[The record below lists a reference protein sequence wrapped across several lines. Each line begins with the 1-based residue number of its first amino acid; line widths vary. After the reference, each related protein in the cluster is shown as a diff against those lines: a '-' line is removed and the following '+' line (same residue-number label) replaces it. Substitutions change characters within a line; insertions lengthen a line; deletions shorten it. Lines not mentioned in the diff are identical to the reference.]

1 MASKEAQP
9 GRVRVL
15 TAVAKIVEKYP
26 LKEGRFSYGTAGFRT
41 LGERLPSVVNRMG
54 ILAALR
60 SLAQGGHTVGA
71 VVTASHNP
79 IFDNGVKLVDPDGG
93 MLSPSWEGYATRL
106 ANASP
111 YEVLQTVSDI
121 LAREQI
127 DLSISSRVLLARDTR
142 PSGEALAE
150 ALMGGAE
157 AVGTYVTDLGILTTP
172 QLHYAVR
179 YSNINSR
186 PASLQGYMENLAN
199 AFKRLVEL
207 SPSGTE
213 AKIAQIKVD
222 CANGVGAIHLRR
234 LAEMLY
240 PIAEYRICNDGSE
253 GVLNEGCGAEHVKS
267 LQTYPVGLEAEPGEH
282 CCSLDGDADRI
293 MFFYREEGGA
303 ERDGFRLLD
312 GDRIASLLAG
322 FIREQVSEAG
332 LEPEL
337 SMAVVQTAYANGNS
351 TSYLREQLKLQ
362 VACTPTGVKF
372 LHARATEQDV
382 GVYFEANGHGTVLF
396 SEKALGLI
404 AAGVEAN
411 PDPFSSQKARSIH
424 ILQQLSLLLNQ
435 AVGDAFSDLL
445 AVQTALLYRD
455 WSYHNWASCY
465 SDLPNRLS
473 KVKVMNRNIITTTDA
488 ERKCVS
494 PPGLQEAIDRMV
506 QEVSKGRAFVRPSGT
521 EEIVRVY
528 AEAETEKLADEL
540 NSSVVAA
547 VFELAGGVDS
557 KNTQRAG
564 KK

>member
-1 MASKEAQP
+1 MASSDAQP
-9 GRVRVL
+9 GRGEVL
-15 TAVAKIVEKYP
+15 TAVARTVDKYP
-26 LKEGRFSYGTAGFRT
+26 RIEGSFSYGTAGFRT

-60 SLAQGGHTVGA
+60 SLALGGRTVGA

-93 MLSPSWEGYATRL
+93 MLSPSWEGYATRI
-106 ANASP
+106 ANAFP

-121 LAREQI
+121 IAGEQI
-127 DLSISSRVLLARDTR
+127 DLSKAGRVLLARDTR

-150 ALMGGAE
+150 ALREGAE
-157 AVGTYVTDLGILTTP
+157 AARALVTDLGVLTTP

-179 YSNINSR
+179 DSNLSSG
-186 PASLQGYMENLAN
+186 PTAPQEYMENLAT

-207 SPSGTE
+207 SPSGGG
-213 AKIAQIKVD
+213 AKIAQVTVD
-222 CANGVGAIHLRR
+222 CANGVGAVHLRR
-234 LAEMLY
+234 LAEMLH
-240 PIAEYRICNDGSE
+240 PLAEYRICNDGSE
-253 GVLNEGCGAEHVKS
+253 GVLNEGCGAEHVKT
-267 LQTYPVGLEAEPGEH
+267 LKTYPVGLEPGPGEL

-293 MFFYREEGGA
+293 MFFYREGGGA
-303 ERDGFRLLD
+303 EGFRLLD

-322 FIREQVSEAG
+322 FIHEQVLQAG
-332 LEPEL
+332 LDKEL
-337 SMAVVQTAYANGNS
+337 SMAVVQTAYANGS
-351 TSYLREQLKLQ
+351 SSSYLREQLRLQ

-372 LHARATEQDV
+372 LHARAAEHDV

-404 AAGVEAN
+404 RAGVESET
-411 PDPFSSQKARSIH
+411 DPFSSQRARSLH
-424 ILQQLSLLLNQ
+424 VLHQLSRLLNQ
-435 AVGDAFSDLL
+435 AVGDALSDLL
-445 AVQTALLYRD
+445 AVQTALLYRGWD
-455 WSYHNWASCY
+455 CRSWAGCY

-473 KVKVMNRNIITTTDA
+473 KVKVTNRNLIATTDA
-488 ERKCVS
+488 ERRCVS

-506 QEVSKGRAFVRPSGT
+506 GEVPKGRAFVRPSGT

-528 AEAETEKLADEL
+528 AEAETDKLVDEL
-540 NSSVVAA
+540 SSSVVAA

-557 KNTQRAG
+557 KSTHRAG